1 MHSFRF
7 YLDFK
12 EMSEKTKQS
21 IFLVSLIAL
30 FFYFNTCRRLLVSTA
45 PFFLSKKLISEEFY
59 GFLSS
64 TTSILF
70 GLCRFI
76 AYSLLEWF
84 SVDGYVTILTIGS
97 CCICMVLSFLVKSL
111 DGDHASIVL
120 GICFILLFI
129 FVGLPFPS
137 SSVIIR
143 SYFAGKGFCLYFS

>member
-1 MHSFRF
+1 MF
-7 YLDFK
+7 LTQ
-12 EMSEKTKQS
+12 MSEKTSQY

-45 PFFLSKKLISEEFY
+45 PVFLSKKLISEEFY

-70 GLCRFI
+70 GVCRFV
-76 AYSLLEWF
+76 AYSLLDWF
-84 SVDGYVTILTIGS
+84 SVDSYVTILTIGS
-97 CCICMVLSFLVKSL
+97 CCVCMMLSFFSKSL
-111 DGDHASIVL
+111 DGDHAFIVL

-137 SSVIIR
+137 SSIIIR
-143 SYFAGKGFCLYFS
+143 RYFAGKGL